1 MRTRASEVNGGSP
14 PQGESCFL
22 LTGSKGLHKWD
33 AAMGKADQGCLEHP
47 ISGAGRNAGE
57 SPEWQALTVLT
68 GF

>member
-1 MRTRASEVNGGSP
+1 MRTKVSELNGGSP

-22 LTGSKGLHKWD
+22 LMRSKALHKRD

-47 ISGAGRNAGE
+47 ISGADRSAGE
-57 SPEWQALTVLT
+57 SPDWQALTALT